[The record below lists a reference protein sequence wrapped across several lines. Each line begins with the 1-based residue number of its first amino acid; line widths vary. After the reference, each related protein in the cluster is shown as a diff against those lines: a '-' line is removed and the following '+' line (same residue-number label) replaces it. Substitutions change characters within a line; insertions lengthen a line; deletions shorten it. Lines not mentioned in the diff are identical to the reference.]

1 MCSMPKE
8 TGDTE
13 PVSYDSE
20 DKDSRLLYFDAA
32 LWTLGLATVTF
43 IGLRM
48 WDSDEIRLHIL
59 HGMVQILQALARV
72 IGLWAI
78 EFEKAYNDYADTLH

>member
-1 MCSMPKE
+1 MPKE

-20 DKDSRLLYFDAA
+20 REDQRVLLYYAS
-32 LWTLGLATVTF
+32 LWTFGFITITY
-43 IGLRM
+43 IGLKM
-48 WDSDEIRLHIL
+48 WDTDEIRLHLL
-59 HGMVQILQALARV
+59 HAMVQILQAFARV
-72 IGLWAI
+72 IGLWAL